1 MIYLYIVCILY
12 LCIFV
17 YSSGY
22 VNILLIKSFA
32 DFHVHCYYGRE
43 AIRFWIGWK
52 TKIFKSAS
60 FLNCEDLTNQTFRE
74 YYFKKYLSV
83 TYVSN
88 LYL

>member
-1 MIYLYIVCILY
+1 MLY

-43 AIRFWIGWK
+43 AIRF
-52 TKIFKSAS
+52 
-60 FLNCEDLTNQTFRE
+60 
-74 YYFKKYLSV
+74 
-83 TYVSN
+83 
-88 LYL
+88 